1 MGGGGC
7 DLVATWRLRYISYQ
21 IHGNDLEGEEGS
33 NLLIIQ
39 TPCLYTMTMHCNINF
54 YQIKKKNSNDLLDN
68 SDLFVKFPLEV
79 L

>member
-1 MGGGGC
+1 
-7 DLVATWRLRYISYQ
+7 
-21 IHGNDLEGEEGS
+21 
-33 NLLIIQ
+33 
-39 TPCLYTMTMHCNINF
+39 MTMHCYINF